1 MKKFGYFLLGTV
13 LGAAAGVVA
22 ASMIP
27 DEKVEKVKD
36 KLKDNT
42 NLEDLKEKYDN
53 GTEALKNQL
62 ASFPSSVEDD
72 SELKDFDDIVIDD
85 SDNKT
90 SSDDKTSEESA
101 EDLNNAEKSAESETD
116 PEKPSENSTEPQ
128 E

>member
-27 DEKVEKVKD
+27 DEKIEKVKD

-53 GTEALKNQL
+53 GTEALRNQL
-62 ASFPSSVEDD
+62 ASFPGSVEDD

-101 EDLNNAEKSAESETD
+101 EDLNNAEKSDESETD
-116 PEKPSENSTEPQ
+116 PESPSENSTEPQ